1 MTNESV
7 VIPAPS
13 PVISAASPVI
23 PAKAGIQSIKQ
34 SLATHYKADTHSL
47 EIPRLSPQIR
57 HLYVSIY
64 NGDAMTV
71 DTQKESLGF
80 QTEVQQL
87 LDLMIHSLYSN
98 QEIFL
103 RELISNASDAA
114 DRLRFEG
121 LQDDSLFEDDPE
133 LNIRVEYNKTQ
144 KTITVLDNG
153 IGMSR
158 QEVVD
163 NLGTIAKSGSRQFFE
178 SLTGD
183 QTRDSQLIGQFG
195 VGFYSSFIV
204 AEKVEVYTRRAGLPR
219 EEGVHW
225 VSDGKSE
232 YTVQTVDRPKRGTK
246 VVLYL
251 RKEAK
256 DFLDGYRLRGV
267 ISKYSDH
274 ISLPIVMP
282 KEGKDEKGEDTVN
295 TAKALWAR
303 NKKDIKDEEYNEFYK
318 TVSHDFEDPLCR
330 VHTRVE
336 GKLEYTSL
344 LFIPARAPFDLW
356 DREQRHGVKLY
367 VKRVFIMDDAKQLLP
382 PYLRFVK
389 GVVDSD
395 DLPLNI
401 SREILQQNKVIETI
415 RSACTKRILNLLK
428 KLADKEPDK
437 YQQFWQTFGRVIKEG
452 VIDVHDKREEL
463 AKLFRFKSTHE
474 DTEEETVSLDDYI
487 TRMKEGQKAVYYV
500 TAENYATAKNSP
512 HLEIFRKK
520 GIEVLLLT
528 DPIDEWLVSHLAEY
542 GEKPLR
548 SVNKGELDLGD
559 LADGK
564 STDETEE
571 ATDDD
576 KLDDLTKRIQKVLDE
591 RVKEVRVTRRLTE
604 SPACLVA
611 DEHEMGRHLEQILKA
626 SGQEIPGSKPIL
638 EINPGHPI
646 VGKLQD
652 EADENR
658 FGDWANILF
667 EQALLS
673 EGGQLDDPAG
683 FVHRLNSIFL
693 EIK

>member
-1 MTNESV
+1 MSKGLNWRDYAR
-7 VIPAPS
+7 I
-13 PVISAASPVI
+13 
-23 PAKAGIQSIKQ
+23 
-34 SLATHYKADTHSL
+34 L
-47 EIPRLSPQIR
+47 EILHPQPQIR
-57 HLYVSIY
+57 HLNTLIY
-64 NGDAMTV
+64 DGDTMTV
-71 DTQKESLGF
+71 DTKKESLDF

-87 LDLMIHSLYSN
+87 LDLMIHSLYGN
-98 QEIFL
+98 REIFL

-121 LQDDSLFEDDPE
+121 LQDDSLFEDEPE
-133 LNIRVEYNKTQ
+133 LKIRVEYNKTQ

-163 NLGTIAKSGSRQFFE
+163 NLGTIAKSGTRQFFA

-204 AEKVEVYTRRAGLPR
+204 AEKVEVVSRRAGLPR
-219 EEGVHW
+219 EEGVRW
-225 VSDGKSE
+225 SSDGKSE
-232 YTVQTVDRPKRGTK
+232 YTVESIDRPKRGTR

-251 RKEAK
+251 RKEAGE
-256 DFLDGYRLRGV
+256 FLDGYRLRS
-267 ISKYSDH
+267 IINKYSDH

-282 KEGKDEKGEDTVN
+282 KEGEDEKGEETVN
-295 TAKALWAR
+295 TAKALWTR
-303 NKKDIKDEEYNEFYK
+303 SKKDIKEEEYNEFYK
-318 TVSHDFEDPLCR
+318 TVSHDFEDPLC
-330 VHTRVE
+330 HIHNKVE

-344 LFIPARAPFDLW
+344 LFIPTRAPFDLW

-382 PYLRFVK
+382 SYLRFVK

-401 SREILQQNKVIETI
+401 SREILQQNKIIETI
-415 RSACTKRILNLLK
+415 RTGCTKKILDLLK

-437 YQQFWQTFGRVIKEG
+437 YKQFWQTFGRVMKEG
-452 VIDVHDKREEL
+452 VIDAPDKRAEI

-474 DTEEETVSLDDYI
+474 DTEDETVSIDDYI
-487 TRMKEGQKAVYYV
+487 ARMREGQKAIYYV

-520 GIEVLLLT
+520 EIEVLLLT
-528 DPIDEWLVSHLAEY
+528 DPIDEWLVTHLTEY
-542 GEKPLR
+542 EEKPLR
-548 SVNKGELDLGD
+548 SVNKGELDLDD
-559 LADGK
+559 LADDT
-564 STDETEE
+564 SEDETEE
-571 ATDDD
+571 TADD
-576 KLDDLTKRIQKVLDE
+576 KLGDLTDRIGKVLDE
-591 RVKEVRVTRRLTE
+591 RVKEVRITRRLTE

-638 EINPGHPI
+638 EINPRHPI
-646 VGKLQD
+646 VVKLQN

-658 FGDWANILF
+658 FSDWANILF

-683 FVHRLNSIFL
+683 FVHRLNSMFL
-693 EIK
+693 ELA

>member
-1 MTNESV
+1 M
-7 VIPAPS
+7 
-13 PVISAASPVI
+13 
-23 PAKAGIQSIKQ
+23 
-34 SLATHYKADTHSL
+34 
-47 EIPRLSPQIR
+47 
-57 HLYVSIY
+57 IY

-121 LQDDSLFEDDPE
+121 LQDDSLFEDDPK

-163 NLGTIAKSGSRQFFE
+163 NLGTIAKSGSKQFFE

-232 YTVQTVDRPKRGTK
+232 YTVETVDRPKRGTK

-256 DFLDGYRLRGV
+256 DFLDGYRLRSI

-295 TAKALWAR
+295 TAKALWTR

-415 RSACTKRILNLLK
+415 RSACTKRILDLLK

-437 YQQFWQTFGRVIKEG
+437 YKQFWQIFGRVMKEG
-452 VIDVHDKREEL
+452 VIDAPDKREDL

-487 TRMKEGQKAVYYV
+487 ARMNEGQKAVYYV

-528 DPIDEWLVSHLAEY
+528 DPIDEWLVAHLTEY
-542 GEKPLR
+542 QEKPLT

-559 LADGK
+559 LADEK
-564 STDETEE
+564 SGDEEE
-571 ATDDD
+571 ETGDE
-576 KLDDLTKRIQKVLDE
+576 KLAELTRRIGDVLDE
-591 RVKEVRVTRRLTE
+591 RVKEVRITRRLTE

-611 DEHEMGRHLEQILKA
+611 DEYGMGRHMEQILKA
-626 SGQEIPGSKPIL
+626 SGQQIPMEKPIL
-638 EINPGHPI
+638 EINPDHPI
-646 VGKLQD
+646 VGKLQN
-652 EADENR
+652 EEDENR

-673 EGGQLDDPAG
+673 EGGQLEDPAG

-693 EIK
+693 EMK